1 MPCPRGA
8 GVRFL
13 IFLLSLSCFFATCII
28 CVVVVQ
34 SWCLHGGGCCCF
46 HLCSCCPFRCS
57 LSELLAPFKLLS
69 MMVVGGTS
77 RGASGALDGELVMI
91 SRCPRPGASSYI
103 VLLLV
108 ISSRHMFLYD
118 LRFMF
123 LDVFLYMFTERYIQ
137 NGRQK
142 SLLKI
147 SKTKSRIPSKTQI
160 EFEKTHKSTCVSH
173 KWSPTRP
180 PQSTNQATRYQVVLL
195 QVGFSNFAKIRT

>member
-1 MPCPRGA
+1 MKTTSLLVSTICHVRGA

-13 IFLLSLSCFFATCII
+13 IFLLPLSCFFATCII

-34 SWCLHGGGCCCF
+34 SWCLHGSGCCCF
-46 HLCSCCPFRCS
+46 HFCSCCPFRCS

-108 ISSRHMFLYD
+108 ISSRHMFLDY
-118 LRFMF
+118 LTCMC

-160 EFEKTHKSTCVSH
+160 EFEKNTQIDLCQPQVESH
-173 KWSPTRP
+173 T
-180 PQSTNQATRYQVVLL
+180 ATAVD
-195 QVGFSNFAKIRT
+195 